1 MDTTTMFAAANNI
14 VLQEI
19 LAGLTAIRDRQK
31 DETNGGSGNG
41 RSSEDILVNWEAIR
55 RKGI

>member
-31 DETNGGSGNG
+31 DETNGGS
-41 RSSEDILVNWEAIR
+41 
-55 RKGI
+55 